1 MTFKERNEQ
10 IDDLYKR
17 YKAVHDLYT
26 SSTKQLTDE
35 EWEKYIDTMEAIT
48 AKYNGTNLQDFA
60 GELHMSFLN
69 DTEEI
74 QKRLRKY
81 EMHI

>member
-17 YKAVHDLYT
+17 YKTVHDLYT
-26 SSTKQLTDE
+26 SGTKQLTDE
-35 EWEKYIDTMEAIT
+35 QWEKYIDTMEAIT
-48 AKYNGTNLQDFA
+48 AKFNGTNLRDFA
-60 GELHMSFLN
+60 GELQMSFLN

-81 EMHI
+81 EMRT